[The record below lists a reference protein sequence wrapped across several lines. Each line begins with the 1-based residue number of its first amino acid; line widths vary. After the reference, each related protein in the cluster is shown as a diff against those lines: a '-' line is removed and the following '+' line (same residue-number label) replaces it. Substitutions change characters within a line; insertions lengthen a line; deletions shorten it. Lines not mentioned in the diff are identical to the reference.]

1 MFVKRR
7 LNNNAVIALESDG
20 SEAILTGSGIGF
32 QVKRGNPVDISK
44 VEKIFKL
51 DSNDK
56 ENKLVQIATNIPIEY
71 LTFTDNVIHE
81 IKENLSHGIDDNIY
95 IALTDHIYYAVTRFR
110 EGNNFFNTSLLWE
123 VQNIYAQEYEISEH
137 IRDEINEQFN
147 VDLPPEEARMITLHI
162 IDSYKSDQNVIDTG
176 IAIKLMT
183 DILNIVKYHFNI
195 EYDTHS
201 MAYTRFVIHLKF
213 LTRRILQKDKEP
225 EEVVVF
231 STDYLK
237 SKMPEAYKCTQK
249 IVQYIQKTKHV
260 ALSKNEQFYLSV
272 HIERIVLN
280 SKGSSQNE

>member
-1 MFVKRR
+1 M
-7 LNNNAVIALESDG
+7 
-20 SEAILTGSGIGF
+20 
-32 QVKRGNPVDISK
+32 
-44 VEKIFKL
+44 
-51 DSNDK
+51 
-56 ENKLVQIATNIPIEY
+56 
-71 LTFTDNVIHE
+71 
-81 IKENLSHGIDDNIY
+81 
-95 IALTDHIYYAVTRFR
+95 
-110 EGNNFFNTSLLWE
+110 WE
-123 VQNIYAQEYEISEH
+123 VQNIYAQEYEIAEY
-137 IRDEINEQFN
+137 IRDEINDQFKVN
-147 VDLPPEEARMITLHI
+147 LPPEEARMITLHI

-213 LTRRILQKDKEP
+213 LTRRILQKNKEP
-225 EEVVVF
+225 EEDVLF

-249 IVQYIQKTKHV
+249 IVQYIKKTKHV
-260 ALSKNEQFYLSV
+260 ILSKNEQFYLSV